1 MDTFCYPVVV
11 ITGVRKCSTSAMF
24 NLFSSFPKI
33 KRSVQKENCP
43 FIGDRSLIQYFESLP
58 RNVEANEIIVDG
70 CVDLKASDAKSFIF
84 MFTLFN
90 IKFPYPFFSVLN
102 FTGEFTHA
110 RTSSIS

>member
-1 MDTFCYPVVV
+1 MLLIKIINFFQAVNERGRIVAMDTFCYPAVI

-24 NLFSSFPKI
+24 NLFSSFPKT

-70 CVDLKASDAKSFIF
+70 CVDLKAS
-84 MFTLFN
+84 N
-90 IKFPYPFFSVLN
+90 Q
-102 FTGEFTHA
+102 EC
-110 RTSSIS
+110 